1 MAEFPQIQAPSFK
14 LSDESKERLRK
25 VDTVRPYAHRAAI
38 FGLPAMASANYM
50 LPQMKR
56 RGLAVGAIGAAG
68 AGLGLMDRKIEQLAE
83 EHEELR
89 PTLKNYSKG
98 TPSSGISMSA
108 KTASV
113 SDRVRRNQDELAA
126 AFPMTMAQRVELQK
140 EALLLDPKTTAKAT
154 GQALSFMRGAKPTLI
169 GAGVGAVGG
178 AAADGENRGRGALT
192 GALVGGA
199 LGGGATALTRAYTPE
214 LRAGMTAANRAA
226 IRGGKPVGAADY
238 TKTFKE
244 GFKNYKPPVAPEGT
258 ASTAAVQKQT
268 RRSRKATSPVQQP
281 VTQPAVQST
290 PTQTAQELGDMRT
303 REKTQSAPASSL
315 RHRLHQ
321 MTSKEAGINTMH
333 DAHRAIGGRPP
344 YALLTM
350 GGETSNDAV
359 INQMLRA
366 LFANTDAMR
375 KATED
380 QVLAAFPLSA
390 PYSYG
395 RHRAIGRTADD
406 IKAEI
411 ALAYTPTQR

>member
-83 EHEELR
+83 EHEDLR

-98 TPSSGISMSA
+98 TPSMSA

-140 EALLLDPKTTAKAT
+140 EALMADPKTLGRLGGHAME
-154 GQALSFMRGAKPTLI
+154 FMRGVKPTAI
-169 GAGVGAVGG
+169 GAGVGAVTGAITNEDSLKGAVKGGLIGGAVGG
-178 AAADGENRGRGALT
+178 AAT
-192 GALVGGA
+192 G
-199 LGGGATALTRAYTPE
+199 LTRAYTPE
-214 LRAGMTAANRAA
+214 LKAGLTSAWRGSEAARKNKQLTSVGDYLSNVRKGFRNYQPPAPPSAA
-226 IRGGKPVGAADY
+226 AEAGK
-238 TKTFKE
+238 T
-244 GFKNYKPPVAPEGT
+244 
-258 ASTAAVQKQT
+258 
-268 RRSRKATSPVQQP
+268 
-281 VTQPAVQST
+281 VT
-290 PTQTAQELGDMRT
+290 G
-303 REKTQSAPASSL
+303 SAPMQK
-315 RHRLHQ
+315 R
-321 MTSKEAGINTMH
+321 AGINTMH

>member
-25 VDTVRPYAHRAAI
+25 IDTIRPYAHRAAI
-38 FGLPAMASANYM
+38 MGLPAMAAANYL

-56 RGLAVGAIGAAG
+56 RGLAVGAAGAAG
-68 AGLGLMDRKIEQLAE
+68 AGLGLLDRKIEQLAE

-89 PTLKNYSKG
+89 PTLKNYAKI
-98 TPSSGISMSA
+98 TPTSGALMPS

-113 SDRVRRNQDELAA
+113 ADRVRRNQEELTA

-140 EALLLDPKTTAKAT
+140 EAFMLDPRSTARMG
-154 GQALSFMRGAKPTLI
+154 GQALKVMKGPAPALI

-178 AAADGENRGRGALT
+178 AVADGENRGRGALT

-199 LGGGATALTRAYTPE
+199 LGGGATGLTHMYGGELAAGLRKANVAAMKGGGKAPVSSGDYVKNFREGFKGYTPPAPPE
-214 LRAGMTAANRAA
+214 SAVASGAAKTGSASMQKRAGM
-226 IRGGKPVGAADY
+226 
-238 TKTFKE
+238 
-244 GFKNYKPPVAPEGT
+244 
-258 ASTAAVQKQT
+258 
-268 RRSRKATSPVQQP
+268 
-281 VTQPAVQST
+281 
-290 PTQTAQELGDMRT
+290 
-303 REKTQSAPASSL
+303 
-315 RHRLHQ
+315 
-321 MTSKEAGINTMH
+321 NTMH

-350 GGETSNDAV
+350 GGETSNNAV
-359 INQMLRA
+359 INHMLRA

>member
-1 MAEFPQIQAPSFK
+1 MADFGQLQTPSFK
-14 LSDESKERLRK
+14 LSDETKERLRK
-25 VDTVRPYAHRAAI
+25 VDAVRPYAHRAALM
-38 FGLPAMASANYM
+38 GLPSMAAANYL

-89 PTLKNYSKG
+89 PTLKNYAKN
-98 TPSSGISMSA
+98 TPSSGAPMAA
-108 KTASV
+108 KIASV
-113 SDRVRRNQDELAA
+113 ADRVRRNYDELTA

-140 EALLLDPKTTAKAT
+140 EALLLDPKTTARMGGHAM
-154 GQALSFMRGAKPTLI
+154 QFMRGAKPTML

-178 AAADGENRGRGALT
+178 ALADGENRGRGAL
-192 GALVGGA
+192 VGA
-199 LGGGATALTRAYTPE
+199 LGGAALGGAATGLTRAYTPE
-214 LRAGMTAANRAA
+214 LKAGLTQGWRAHK
-226 IRGGKPVGAADY
+226 GKSSVSAADY
-238 TKTFKE
+238 FRDVKQ
-244 GFKNYKPPVAPEGT
+244 GFKNYKPPA
-258 ASTAAVQKQT
+258 
-268 RRSRKATSPVQQP
+268 
-281 VTQPAVQST
+281 TQPAA
-290 PTQTAQELGDMRT
+290 QTAA
-303 REKTQSAPASSL
+303 APAAEAGKTASVAM
-315 RHRLHQ
+315 RKQ
-321 MTSKEAGINTMH
+321 AGINTMN

-344 YALLTM
+344 YALLTL

>member
-25 VDTVRPYAHRAAI
+25 IDTARPYAHRAGMM
-38 FGLPAMASANYM
+38 GLPAMAAANYM

-68 AGLGLMDRKIEQLAE
+68 AGLGLMDRKIESLAE

-98 TPSSGISMSA
+98 TPSSGAPMAA

-113 SDRVRRNQDELAA
+113 ADRVRRNQDELAA

-140 EALLLDPKTTAKAT
+140 EALLLDPKTTARMGGHAM
-154 GQALSFMRGAKPTLI
+154 QFMRGAKPAMI

-178 AAADGENRGRGALT
+178 ALADGENRGRGAL
-192 GALVGGA
+192 VGA
-199 LGGGATALTRAYTPE
+199 LGGAALGGAATGLTRAYTPE
-214 LRAGMTAANRAA
+214 LKAGLSQAWNAHK
-226 IRGGKPVGAADY
+226 GKSSVSAADY
-238 TKTFKE
+238 FRDVKQ
-244 GFKNYKPPVAPEGT
+244 GFKNYKPPAAQPAAQTAAAPAAAEAGKTVT
-258 ASTAAVQKQT
+258 ASAPMQK
-268 RRSRKATSPVQQP
+268 R
-281 VTQPAVQST
+281 
-290 PTQTAQELGDMRT
+290 
-303 REKTQSAPASSL
+303 
-315 RHRLHQ
+315 
-321 MTSKEAGINTMH
+321 AGINTMH

>member
-1 MAEFPQIQAPSFK
+1 MAEFPQIQAPSFA

-25 VDTVRPYAHRAAI
+25 VDAARPYAHRAAI
-38 FGLPAMASANYM
+38 MGLPAMAAANFM

-56 RGLAVGAIGAAG
+56 RGLTVGAIGAAG
-68 AGLGLMDRKIEQLAE
+68 AGVGLMDRKIEQLAE

-89 PTLKNYSKG
+89 PTLKNYAKG
-98 TPSSGISMSA
+98 NPSSGVPMAA

-126 AFPMTMAQRVELQK
+126 AFPMTMSQRAELQK
-140 EALLLDPKTTAKAT
+140 EALMLDPKST
-154 GQALSFMRGAKPTLI
+154 GKGLAELFRTMKGVKPALV
-169 GAGVGAVGG
+169 GAGVGAAGG
-178 AAADGENRGRGALT
+178 ALADGENRGRGALT

-199 LGGGATALTRAYTPE
+199 LGGAATGLTHVYKGEISAG
-214 LRAGMTAANRAA
+214 LRKANVAAM
-226 IRGGKPVGAADY
+226 RGGSRKGAGTTPTSAGDY
-238 TKTFKE
+238 YKNFKE
-244 GFKNYKPPVAPEGT
+244 GFKGYKPPAPPEGAVASGAAEGT
-258 ASTAAVQKQT
+258 AAAAGAGKE
-268 RRSRKATSPVQQP
+268 
-281 VTQPAVQST
+281 VT
-290 PTQTAQELGDMRT
+290 G
-303 REKTQSAPASSL
+303 SAPMQK
-315 RHRLHQ
+315 R
-321 MTSKEAGINTMH
+321 AGINTMH

-359 INQMLRA
+359 INQMLRS

>member
-1 MAEFPQIQAPSFK
+1 MAEFPQITPPSFA
-14 LSDESKERLRK
+14 LSEDTKERLRK
-25 VDTVRPYAHRAAI
+25 VDTTRPYAHRAAI
-38 FGLPAMASANYM
+38 FGLPSMAAANYL
-50 LPQMKR
+50 LPQGIKR
-56 RGLAVGAIGAAG
+56 RHLAVGALGAAG

-89 PTLKNYSKG
+89 PTLKNYAKSTG
-98 TPSSGISMSA
+98 APMAA

-140 EALLLDPKTTAKAT
+140 EAVMLDLKTTAGAA
-154 GQALSFMRGAKPTLI
+154 GRAFRFMKGPAPTLI
-169 GAGVGAVGG
+169 GAGVGAAGG
-178 AAADGENRGRGALT
+178 ALADGENRGRGAL
-192 GALVGGA
+192 VGGLAGAA
-199 LGGGATALTRAYTPE
+199 LGGGATGLTHAYKGELAAGLRRANITVKGTRDQPISAREYAK
-214 LRAGMTAANRAA
+214 RFR
-226 IRGGKPVGAADY
+226 
-238 TKTFKE
+238 E
-244 GFKNYKPPVAPEGT
+244 GFRDYKPPAPPATPAASGAAEGAAEAAKTAT
-258 ASTAAVQKQT
+258 ASALMQK
-268 RRSRKATSPVQQP
+268 R
-281 VTQPAVQST
+281 
-290 PTQTAQELGDMRT
+290 
-303 REKTQSAPASSL
+303 
-315 RHRLHQ
+315 
-321 MTSKEAGINTMH
+321 AGINTMN

-344 YALLTM
+344 YALLTL

>member
-1 MAEFPQIQAPSFK
+1 MAEFPQIQAPSFA

-25 VDTVRPYAHRAAI
+25 VDAARPYAHRAAI
-38 FGLPAMASANYM
+38 MGLPAMAAANFM

-56 RGLAVGAIGAAG
+56 RGLTVGAIGAAG
-68 AGLGLMDRKIEQLAE
+68 AGIGLMDRKIEQLAE

-89 PTLKNYSKG
+89 PTLKNYARG
-98 TPSSGISMSA
+98 NPSSGVPMAA

-113 SDRVRRNQDELAA
+113 SDRVRRNQNELAA
-126 AFPMTMAQRVELQK
+126 AFPMTMAQRTDLQK
-140 EALLLDPKTTAKAT
+140 EALMLDPKSTAK
-154 GQALSFMRGAKPTLI
+154 GLSAAIKAMKGIKPTLV
-169 GAGVGAVGG
+169 GAGVGAAGG
-178 AAADGENRGRGALT
+178 ALADGENRGRGALV
-192 GALVGGA
+192 GALAGGA
-199 LGGGATALTRAYTPE
+199 MGGAATLATRHYAHPLQRASVNIGAMGKTPASVTDVMAAAKAPNAKFDSLAARLAKRPAPPE
-214 LRAGMTAANRAA
+214 GAAASGAAEAGREVTGSAPMQKRAGM
-226 IRGGKPVGAADY
+226 
-238 TKTFKE
+238 
-244 GFKNYKPPVAPEGT
+244 
-258 ASTAAVQKQT
+258 
-268 RRSRKATSPVQQP
+268 
-281 VTQPAVQST
+281 
-290 PTQTAQELGDMRT
+290 
-303 REKTQSAPASSL
+303 
-315 RHRLHQ
+315 
-321 MTSKEAGINTMH
+321 NTMN

>member
-25 VDTVRPYAHRAAI
+25 IDTARPYAHRAGMM
-38 FGLPAMASANYM
+38 GLPAMAAANYM

-68 AGLGLMDRKIEQLAE
+68 AGLGLMDRKIESLAE

-98 TPSSGISMSA
+98 TPSSGAPMAA

-113 SDRVRRNQDELAA
+113 ADRVRRNQDELAA

-140 EALLLDPKTTAKAT
+140 EALMLDPKTT
-154 GQALSFMRGAKPTLI
+154 GRGLSAAFRTMKGVKPTLV

-178 AAADGENRGRGALT
+178 AVADGENRGRGALT

-199 LGGGATALTRAYTPE
+199 LGGAATGLTHAYKGEISAGLRKANVAAMKGGGTTPTSAGDYYKNFKGGFKSYKPPAPPEGAVASGAAEGTAAAAEGTTKGGSAPMQK
-214 LRAGMTAANRAA
+214 RAGM
-226 IRGGKPVGAADY
+226 
-238 TKTFKE
+238 
-244 GFKNYKPPVAPEGT
+244 
-258 ASTAAVQKQT
+258 
-268 RRSRKATSPVQQP
+268 
-281 VTQPAVQST
+281 
-290 PTQTAQELGDMRT
+290 
-303 REKTQSAPASSL
+303 
-315 RHRLHQ
+315 
-321 MTSKEAGINTMH
+321 NTMN

-359 INQMLRA
+359 INQMLRS

>member
-1 MAEFPQIQAPSFK
+1 MPNFTENIPTPSLS
-14 LSDESKERLRK
+14 LSDETKERLRK
-25 VDTVRPYAHRAAI
+25 VDTARPYLHRAAM

-68 AGLGLMDRKIEQLAE
+68 AGLGLLDRKIEQIAE

-89 PTLKNYSKG
+89 PTLKNYAKG
-98 TPSSGISMSA
+98 TGGATPMSTTTKA
-108 KTASV
+108 ASAF
-113 SDRVRRNQDELAA
+113 DRVRRNKDELTE
-126 AFPMTMAQRVELQK
+126 AFPQTMAQRVELQK
-140 EALLLDPKTTAKAT
+140 EALLLDPKSTAKAT
-154 GQALSFMRGAKPTLI
+154 GKALSFMRGAKPTLI

-214 LRAGMTAANRAA
+214 IRAGMTAANRAA
-226 IRGGKPVGAADY
+226 IKGGKPVGAADY

-244 GFKNYKPPVAPEGT
+244 GFKNYKPPAPPE
-258 ASTAAVQKQT
+258 
-268 RRSRKATSPVQQP
+268 
-281 VTQPAVQST
+281 PAVASG
-290 PTQTAQELGDMRT
+290 AAEAG
-303 REKTQSAPASSL
+303 KTVTGSAPMQK
-315 RHRLHQ
+315 R
-321 MTSKEAGINTMH
+321 AGMNTTT
-333 DAHRAIGGRPP
+333 DAHRAIGGRAP
-344 YALLTM
+344 YSLLTLSA
-350 GGETSNDAV
+350 ETSNDAV

-375 KATED
+375 QATED
-380 QVLAAFPLSA
+380 QVLAAFPLSQ

-411 ALAYTPTQR
+411 ALAYTPTKR

>member
-1 MAEFPQIQAPSFK
+1 MAEFPQVQAPSFK
-14 LSDESKERLRK
+14 LSDEMKERLRK
-25 VDTVRPYAHRAAI
+25 VDVARPYAHRAAL
-38 FGLPAMASANYM
+38 FGLPAMGAANYM
-50 LPQMKR
+50 LPQMKH
-56 RGLAVGAIGAAG
+56 RGLAVGALGAAG
-68 AGLGLMDRKIEQLAE
+68 AGLGLMDRKIESLAE

-89 PTLKNYSKG
+89 PTLKNYAKNH
-98 TPSSGISMSA
+98 PSSGAPMAA

-113 SDRVRRNQDELAA
+113 ADRVRRNQDELAA
-126 AFPMTMAQRVELQK
+126 AFPMTMAQRGELQK
-140 EALLLDPKTTAKAT
+140 EALLLDPKRT
-154 GQALSFMRGAKPTLI
+154 GQALSALQRGMHGIKPTAI
-169 GAGVGAVGG
+169 GAGVGAGV
-178 AAADGENRGRGALT
+178 GALSNKEDRLK

-199 LGGGATALTRAYTPE
+199 
-214 LRAGMTAANRAA
+214 
-226 IRGGKPVGAADY
+226 VGAGLGA
-238 TKTFKE
+238 
-244 GFKNYKPPVAPEGT
+244 G
-258 ASTAAVQKQT
+258 STAAVRHLDQPISRGIYNIKQMA
-268 RRSRKATSPVQQP
+268 RATNN
-281 VTQPAVQST
+281 
-290 PTQTAQELGDMRT
+290 
-303 REKTQSAPASSL
+303 APASATDLLSAAQKANPTHDKL
-315 RHRLHQ
+315 YQNMYKQPAAEVGKTGSAPMQKR
-321 MTSKEAGINTMH
+321 AGINTMN

-390 PYSYG
+390 PFSYG